1 MRVAGGTWMI
11 GIAAMAMA
19 VLGCGSDD
27 DSGAVSA
34 TSITSPST
42 APSGTAESDVT
53 SPGDGATTSTS
64 SSTTVGTSVPSPGD
78 EEPTLHAA
86 GPSGSGC
93 SPGGSELPDG
103 WWFGERATPIGDDV
117 GFDLA
122 CYYIDAAADAEAA
135 ARGDEAIGGFY
146 IVNDNPTIRTVPV
159 SPTATTQCL
168 TIDGVLEGCDMARV
182 NDGFRSIWIQVADGA
197 VVRVIEQLLP

>member
-1 MRVAGGTWMI
+1 
-11 GIAAMAMA
+11 MAT
-19 VLGCGSDD
+19 
-27 DSGAVSA
+27 SA
-34 TSITSPST
+34 TSSGDE
-42 APSGTAESDVT
+42 APSFH
-53 SPGDGATTSTS
+53 P
-64 SSTTVGTSVPSPGD
+64 
-78 EEPTLHAA
+78 A
-86 GPSGSGC
+86 GPAGSGC
-93 SPGGSELPDG
+93 SPGAGDLPDG

>member
-34 TSITSPST
+34 TSITSPSSA

-53 SPGDGATTSTS
+53 SSSADSTTST
-64 SSTTVGTSVPSPGD
+64 STTVGTSVPSPGD

-135 ARGDEAIGGFY
+135 ARSDEAIGGFY

-159 SPTATTQCL
+159 SPTATAQCL

-182 NDGFRSIWIQVADGA
+182 NDGFRSIWIQVTDGV